1 MPNIDPSGLSVIILA
16 GEFAGRE
23 GVCLGPVPDG
33 GGLWAVSPDS
43 SDRIVNLKFDEEF
56 AVLINKEQA
65 PGAN

>member
-1 MPNIDPSGLSVIILA
+1 MPDINPSGLSVIILA

-33 GGLWAVSPDS
+33 GGLWAVSPNS

-56 AVLINKEQA
+56 GILINKGQR
-65 PGAN
+65 PGVN